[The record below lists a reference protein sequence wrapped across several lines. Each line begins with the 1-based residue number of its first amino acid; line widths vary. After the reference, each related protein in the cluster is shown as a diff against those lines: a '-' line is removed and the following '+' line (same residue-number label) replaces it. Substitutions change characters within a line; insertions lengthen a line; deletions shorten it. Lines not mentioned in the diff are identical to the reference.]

1 MQVLIVRHGIAE
13 PRDRRQWP
21 DDRARPL
28 SKTGLARTRS
38 AAAGLRRIIEPPAR
52 VWSSQLLRARQ
63 TAVILQKVAGW
74 PHADLCDE
82 LGPSKSAVA
91 LLARIERLAPRR
103 LALIGHEPLLSQ
115 FVALC
120 LAGRTPGMA
129 IQLKKSAAACLEFTG
144 AAQAGRAKLLWLAPP
159 RLLRAIR

>member
-1 MQVLIVRHGIAE
+1 MRTANTFDFRYVANRQSIGVGGDKAQDAVVGGEQHTGQERPRVVVRCCAHDLIQSGDEIGC
-13 PRDRRQWP
+13 RDRRQWA

-38 AAAGLRRIIEPPAR
+38 AAAGLRRIIEPPTR

-82 LGPSKSAVA
+82 LGPSKSAAA
-91 LLARIERLAPRR
+91 LLARIERLA
-103 LALIGHEPLLSQ
+103 
-115 FVALC
+115 
-120 LAGRTPGMA
+120 
-129 IQLKKSAAACLEFTG
+129 
-144 AAQAGRAKLLWLAPP
+144 
-159 RLLRAIR
+159 